1 MEVSHF
7 MPIVL
12 IQALAGGAGGFV
24 RALVGITKAKEFNP
38 TTFKFEWK
46 VFGFTIIVS
55 MLTGLMSGLI
65 VNTDW
70 RMSLLAGYAGSDL
83 LEGLYK
89 LRFSG
94 LVKTQ

>member
-1 MEVSHF
+1 
-7 MPIVL
+7 MPIAL

-24 RALVGITKAKEFNP
+24 RSLVGITKAQTFNP

-46 VFGFTIIVS
+46 VFGFTILVS

-65 VNTDW
+65 VSADW

-89 LRFSG
+89 LRFAQ
-94 LVKTQ
+94 LVKTPVS